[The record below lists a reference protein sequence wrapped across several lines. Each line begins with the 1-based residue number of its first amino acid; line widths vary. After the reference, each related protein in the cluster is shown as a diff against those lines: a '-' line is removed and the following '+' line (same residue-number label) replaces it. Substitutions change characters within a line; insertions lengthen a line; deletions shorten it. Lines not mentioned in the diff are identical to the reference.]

1 MSIIWWW
8 WKLILSWFMKMVKIL
23 KSSDVDVLPATPGYN
38 VGWWRG
44 WYGESPFIGC
54 WFRHDFL
61 RMTKFFWQSGLILMI
76 SLKDLNG
83 IVCQLFADNHDL
95 TLFPWLNNEEIVKG
109 VQIFTIF
116 PQYLH
121 NKSRY
126 LSSNLRL
133 YYFRTS
139 ANWSTH
145 KICALSKNERWWIF
159 GR

>member
-1 MSIIWWW
+1 
-8 WKLILSWFMKMVKIL
+8 
-23 KSSDVDVLPATPGYN
+23 
-38 VGWWRG
+38 
-44 WYGESPFIGC
+44 
-54 WFRHDFL
+54 
-61 RMTKFFWQSGLILMI
+61 MI

-83 IVCQLFADNHDL
+83 IFSQLFADNHDL
-95 TLFPWLNNEEIVKG
+95 SLFPWFYNEEIVRG

-121 NKSRY
+121 NKQWY

-145 KICALSKNERWWIF
+145 KICARS
-159 GR
+159 